1 MRAYA
6 KSTAFDERP
15 CLVFEFSRAL
25 LPAYGWIFPT
35 GDGLLNVGVGLMLP
49 HLRRRQGDLRY
60 LLDKFVIA
68 CRERGIEIGEPYG
81 HRAHHLPTAGWLPPL
96 AHERAVLIGDAGS
109 MINPVSGE
117 GIVYGMRA
125 GRRLVDALPA
135 DLTDANAVRRAL
147 RRFEREFRRSHRA
160 HLYSSRAAH
169 RLLSSPWWTKRVIN
183 AAQRDPHVLRGA
195 IDLLFDIGRLHPST
209 TFRILRHGW

>member
-35 GDGLLNVGVGLMLP
+35 GTGLLNVGVGLMLP
-49 HLRRRQGDLRY
+49 HLRRRHGDLRN

-81 HRAHHLPTAGWLPPL
+81 HRAHHLPTAAWLPPL
-96 AHERAVLIGDAGS
+96 AH
-109 MINPVSGE
+109 P
-117 GIVYGMRA
+117 
-125 GRRLVDALPA
+125 P
-135 DLTDANAVRRAL
+135 
-147 RRFEREFRRSHRA
+147 
-160 HLYSSRAAH
+160 
-169 RLLSSPWWTKRVIN
+169 
-183 AAQRDPHVLRGA
+183 
-195 IDLLFDIGRLHPST
+195 
-209 TFRILRHGW
+209 